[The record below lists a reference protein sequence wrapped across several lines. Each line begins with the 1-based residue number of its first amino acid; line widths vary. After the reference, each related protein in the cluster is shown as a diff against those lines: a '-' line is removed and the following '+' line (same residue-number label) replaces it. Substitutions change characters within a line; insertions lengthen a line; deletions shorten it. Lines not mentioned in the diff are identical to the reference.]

1 MNLRRL
7 IVSLYLL
14 LFVAAVAGSGA
25 FFWQT
30 RREYLRLQQIEA
42 ASRERLAVAEER
54 LRDQERTL
62 ARLRTDPAYIEMVI
76 RRRLGYAK
84 PDEQIYRFEP
94 QADRWW
100 PDRPEGR

>member
-14 LFVAAVAGSGA
+14 LFVAAIAGSGA

-30 RREYLRLQQIEA
+30 RQEYQLLLQIEA
-42 ASRERLAVAEER
+42 QGRERLALAEER
-54 LRDQERTL
+54 LRDQERML
-62 ARLRTDPAYIEMVI
+62 ARLRSDPGYIEMVI

-94 QADRWW
+94 
-100 PDRPEGR
+100 